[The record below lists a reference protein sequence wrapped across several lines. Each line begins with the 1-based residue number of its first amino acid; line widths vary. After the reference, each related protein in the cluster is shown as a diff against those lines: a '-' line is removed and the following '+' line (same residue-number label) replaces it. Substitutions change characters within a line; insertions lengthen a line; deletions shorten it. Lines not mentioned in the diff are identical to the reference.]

1 MELKAEATEMA
12 AEETASY
19 AEEGLLGRL
28 RRRCFC
34 SANTGDVGEGSTA
47 SPTPPTEHVKEP
59 DPMHALIWYET
70 AFIFGCLS
78 PLMVLLVAA
87 QLYAD
92 AIAFEWKLRRAPS
105 TTMPRWWGAEPLP
118 ILRRVLKAHL
128 VLVLFLQ
135 SAMIVFFFVENK
147 LGGWQMV
154 AAVVPAVFVG
164 DLLFSLQ
171 KVMYRWRE
179 SSRRSDDAAS
189 IRMPRDQ
196 PSPLHRSKDD
206 AAADAVSEGRDST
219 MSRIRKLTTSV
230 SPMHMMHPWG
240 GEYFEEDLKKRAK
253 SSVEEGDL

>member
-1 MELKAEATEMA
+1 MQ
-12 AEETASY
+12 
-19 AEEGLLGRL
+19 
-28 RRRCFC
+28 
-34 SANTGDVGEGSTA
+34 
-47 SPTPPTEHVKEP
+47 
-59 DPMHALIWYET
+59 ALIWYET

-92 AIAFEWKLRRAPS
+92 AIAFEWQLRRAPS

-154 AAVVPAVFVG
+154 AAVVPAIFVG
-164 DLLFSLQ
+164 DLLFSLHE
-171 KVMYRWRE
+171 VLYRWRK
-179 SSRRSDDAAS
+179 SSRRSDDATS

-196 PSPLHRSKDD
+196 PSPLHRSEDD
-206 AAADAVSEGRDST
+206 AAADAVSEGRVSLI
-219 MSRIRKLTTSV
+219 SRSPKFTTSV
-230 SPMHMMHPWG
+230 SITRMLHPWG
-240 GEYFEEDLKKRAK
+240 GEYFAEDPQKMAK
-253 SSVEEGDL
+253 SSAEEEGL